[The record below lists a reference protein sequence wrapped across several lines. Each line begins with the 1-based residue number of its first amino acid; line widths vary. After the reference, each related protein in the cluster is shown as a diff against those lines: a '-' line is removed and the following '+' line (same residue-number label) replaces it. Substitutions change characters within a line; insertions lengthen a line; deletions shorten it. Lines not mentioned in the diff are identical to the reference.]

1 MAEPEKSIEE
11 WVRNRAYILWE
22 RAGRPEGRD
31 EEFWHQAWADWEA
44 EFLRGRTAPSSQ
56 DRMPLHIHGRFPR
69 SSRRATWRAH
79 HARD

>member
-1 MAEPEKSIEE
+1 MAEPEKSVEE

-44 EFLRGRTAPSSQ
+44 EFLRGQ
-56 DRMPLHIHGRFPR
+56 DGTLQSGRNASTNR
-69 SSRRATWRAH
+69 GS
-79 HARD
+79 